1 MMERMPT
8 PSRSPA
14 IAPPAGH
21 QPVLCREV
29 IDLLAV
35 PAGGCAIDATIG
47 LGGHAALLLSE
58 LGPDGLLIGMD
69 ADEGNLEL
77 ARENLGPS
85 AKVRLF
91 HGHFENIEEVLKDV
105 GITTVD
111 TVLADLGIS
120 SNQLD
125 DPARGFSFSTD
136 GPLDMRMDRQLPTTA
151 ADLVNKL
158 SQTELADLIYHNAQE
173 RGSRRI
179 ARAICM
185 ARHDQR
191 ITTTT
196 QLADII
202 CKALKQNPDSHRSK
216 IHPATRSFM
225 ALRIAVNRE
234 LEALE
239 QFVQAL
245 PRILKPGGRAGVISF
260 HSLEDGLCKR
270 AFRKMKTEGCVNII
284 TKRPI
289 TPTAQERRENPRS
302 RSAKLRVVERTST
315 D

>member
-1 MMERMPT
+1 MSA
-8 PSRSPA
+8 PSRSPE
-14 IAPPAGH
+14 IAPPTGH

-35 PAGGCAIDATIG
+35 PRSGCAIDATIG
-47 LGGHAALLLSE
+47 LGGHAALILDE

-69 ADEGNLEL
+69 ADERNLEQ
-77 ARENLGPS
+77 ARANIGPS
-85 AKVRLF
+85 ASCRLF

-105 GITTVD
+105 GIPTAD

-125 DPARGFSFSTD
+125 DPARGFSFGTD
-136 GPLDMRMDRQLPTTA
+136 GPLDMRIDRQLPTTA
-151 ADLVNKL
+151 TDLVNTL
-158 SQTELADLIYHNAQE
+158 SEKDLADLLYHNAQE
-173 RGSRRI
+173 RASRRI
-179 ARAICM
+179 ARAVCTT
-185 ARHDQR
+185 RHDQR
-191 ITTTT
+191 ITTTR

-216 IHPATRSFM
+216 IHPATRTFM

-234 LEALE
+234 LDALAL
-239 QFVQAL
+239 FVEAL
-245 PRILKPGGRAGVISF
+245 PRILTPGGRAGVISF

-270 AFRKMKTEGCVNII
+270 AFRKMKEEGRVNII
-284 TKRPI
+284 TKRPV
-289 TPTAQERRENPRS
+289 TPTAQERRANPRS

>member
-1 MMERMPT
+1 MCLTT
-8 PSRSPA
+8 PSGSPT

-35 PAGGCAIDATIG
+35 PRGGCAIDATIG
-47 LGGHAALLLSE
+47 LGGHAALLLNE
-58 LGPDGLLIGMD
+58 LGPDGLLIGVD
-69 ADEGNLEL
+69 ADEGNLEQ
-77 ARENLGPS
+77 ARENLGRS
-85 AKVRLF
+85 EKVRLF

-105 GITTVD
+105 GIPAVD
-111 TVLADLGIS
+111 TVLADLGLS

-125 DPARGFSFSTD
+125 DPARGFSFGTD
-136 GPLDMRMDRQLPTTA
+136 GPLDMRIDRRLPTTA
-151 ADLVNKL
+151 ADLVNQL
-158 SQTELADLIYHNAQE
+158 SRKDLADLIYHNAQE
-173 RGSRRI
+173 RASRRI
-179 ARAICM
+179 ARAVYM

-191 ITTTT
+191 ITTTK

-234 LEALE
+234 LEELE
-239 QFVQAL
+239 RFVQAL
-245 PRILKPGGRAGVISF
+245 PRILKPGGRAGIISF

-270 AFRKMKTEGCVNII
+270 AFRKMKTEGRVNII

>member
-1 MMERMPT
+1 MPT

-14 IAPPAGH
+14 IAPPTGH

-35 PAGGCAIDATIG
+35 PQGGCAIDATIG

-58 LGPDGLLIGMD
+58 LGPDGLLIGLD
-69 ADEGNLEL
+69 ADEGNLER

-85 AKVRLF
+85 ENVRLF

-105 GITTVD
+105 GIPAVD
-111 TVLADLGIS
+111 TVLADFGIS

-125 DPARGFSFSTD
+125 DPGRGFSFNTD
-136 GPLDMRMDRQLPTTA
+136 GPLDMRIDRQLPTTA
-151 ADLVNKL
+151 ADLVNQL
-158 SQTELADLIYHNAQE
+158 SQKDLADLIYHNAQE
-173 RGSRRI
+173 RASRRI
-179 ARAICM
+179 ARAVCL

-191 ITTTT
+191 ITTTK

-234 LEALE
+234 LEELE
-239 QFVQAL
+239 RFVEVL
-245 PRILKPGGRAGVISF
+245 PRILKPGGRAAVISF

-270 AFRKMKTEGCVNII
+270 AFRKMKTEGRVNII

-302 RSAKLRVVERTST
+302 RSAKMRVVERTST